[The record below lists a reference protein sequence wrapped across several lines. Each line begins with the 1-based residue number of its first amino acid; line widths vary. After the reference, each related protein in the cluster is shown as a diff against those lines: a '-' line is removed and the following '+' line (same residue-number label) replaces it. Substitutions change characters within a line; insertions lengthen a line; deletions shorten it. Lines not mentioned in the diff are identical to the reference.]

1 MMQKRGNIP
10 ARAKV
15 LEQKKLKEIKYLI
28 IVPSI
33 RIRLLDA
40 SLHEDTG
47 YSDTRVC
54 MW

>member
-1 MMQKRGNIP
+1 MWKRGNIP
-10 ARAKV
+10 AGAKV

-40 SLHEDTG
+40 LLHEDTG
-47 YSDTRVC
+47 QSDTQIC
-54 MW
+54 M